1 MAIQLTS
8 PDGFG
13 LLEITKVQHEGEFT
27 LVNMQGIVER
37 YGFVKLTHEYEHVSE
52 EMHGGT
58 ISGIGEAVLDH
69 GDVVSSPLMGTFSRK
84 GSKMKGFYTDFVTY
98 GDMKFVT
105 TEVDLITKKA
115 EHSFWSLQ

>member
-84 GSKMKGFYTDFVTY
+84 GGKMKGFYTDFVTY

-115 EHSFWSLQ
+115 ELSFWSLQ